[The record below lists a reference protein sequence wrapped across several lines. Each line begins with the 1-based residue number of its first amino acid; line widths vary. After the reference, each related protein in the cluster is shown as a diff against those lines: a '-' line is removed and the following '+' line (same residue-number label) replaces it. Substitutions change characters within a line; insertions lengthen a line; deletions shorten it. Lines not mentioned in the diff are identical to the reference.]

1 MKFVLISLLA
11 VACSGSETPAPEV
24 NTPAKTETTAPDAKP
39 DAKPD
44 QKAHSGHGDAGHADG
59 HGAHGEGNQNAGAH
73 VGPVPE
79 GAKVFFVS
87 PQDGATVTSPVK
99 IQMGVEG
106 MEVQP
111 AGKIQDGSGHHHIV
125 IDADPI
131 AKGTLVPADEQ
142 HKHFGKGQT
151 ETELTLAPGQHTL
164 QLQFANGVHLS
175 YGEQMSSKI
184 TITVE

>member
-1 MKFVLISLLA
+1 MKYMIMTLLA
-11 VACSGSETPAPEV
+11 VGCGSDEAAEKSTEVAPAEQKVAAEKPVAANVEKSG
-24 NTPAKTETTAPDAKP
+24 KDAN
-39 DAKPD
+39 
-44 QKAHSGHGDAGHADG
+44 SGHEGMD
-59 HGAHGEGNQNAGAH
+59 HGKMDAGAH
-73 VGPVPE
+73 IGPVPE
-79 GAKVFFVS
+79 GAKVYFVS
-87 PQDGATVTSPVK
+87 PADGATVTSPVK
-99 IQMGVEG
+99 IQMGVDG

-125 IDADPI
+125 IDADSV
-131 AKGTLVPADEQ
+131 AKGTLVPADDK

-151 ETELTLAPGQHTL
+151 ETELQLAPGQHTL

>member
-1 MKFVLISLLA
+1 MKYVLISLLA
-11 VACSGSETPAPEV
+11 VACSGSDAPTPETKAPAKTETPAPEV
-24 NTPAKTETTAPDAKP
+24 KTEAKV
-39 DAKPD
+39 D
-44 QKAHSGHGDAGHADG
+44 QKAHQGHGEAG

-79 GAKVFFVS
+79 GGKVFFVS
-87 PQDGATVTSPVK
+87 PMDGATVTSPVK

-175 YGEQMSSKI
+175 YGEQMSAKI

>member
-1 MKFVLISLLA
+1 MKYVLISLLA
-11 VACSGSETPAPEV
+11 VACSGSDAPAPETKAPAKKETPAPEV
-24 NTPAKTETTAPDAKP
+24 KTEANA
-39 DAKPD
+39 D
-44 QKAHSGHGDAGHADG
+44 QKAHQGHGEAG
-59 HGAHGEGNQNAGAH
+59 HGAHGEDNQNAGAH

-79 GAKVFFVS
+79 GAKVFFAS
-87 PQDGATVTSPVK
+87 PKDGATVTSPVK

-106 MEVQP
+106 MDVQP

-175 YGEQMSSKI
+175 YGEQMSAKI

>member
-1 MKFVLISLLA
+1 MKYVLITLLA
-11 VACSGSETPAPEV
+11 VACSGSESPAPEAQA
-24 NTPAKTETTAPDAKP
+24 PAKTEAPAP
-39 DAKPD
+39 EAKPD
-44 QKAHSGHGDAGHADG
+44 QKAHQGHGDAG
-59 HGAHGEGNQNAGAH
+59 HGAHGEGHQNAGAH

-111 AGKIQDGSGHHHIV
+111 AGQIKDGSGHHHIV

-151 ETELTLAPGQHTL
+151 ETELTLTPGQHTL

>member
-1 MKFVLISLLA
+1 MKYMMITLLA
-11 VACSGSETPAPEV
+11 FGCSNDEGTAQTPETPSETVAPTDK
-24 NTPAKTETTAPDAKP
+24 NNAKTAGEK
-39 DAKPD
+39 
-44 QKAHSGHGDAGHADG
+44 SGGQEGMGMDHGKMA
-59 HGAHGEGNQNAGAH
+59 AGAH
-73 VGPVPE
+73 IGAVPE

-87 PQDGATVTSPVK
+87 PATGATVTSPVK
-99 IQMGVEG
+99 IQMGIEG

-125 IDADPI
+125 IDAEPV
-131 AKGTLVPADEQ
+131 AKGALVPADDN

-151 ETELTLAPGQHTL
+151 ETELQLAPGEHTL

-175 YGEQMSSKI
+175 YGEQMSSTI

>member
-1 MKFVLISLLA
+1 MKYLSIAVLT
-11 VACSGSETPAPEV
+11 VACSGDAP
-24 NTPAKTETTAPDAKP
+24 TESVDKSSTAPTEQMEKPTYKNDGKKGDAHAS
-39 DAKPD
+39 DGTA
-44 QKAHSGHGDAGHADG
+44 HGD
-59 HGAHGEGNQNAGAH
+59 HGKMDAGAH
-73 VGPVPE
+73 IGPVPE
-79 GAKVFFVS
+79 GAKVFFVE
-87 PQDGATVTSPVK
+87 PKDGATVASPVK

-125 IDADPI
+125 IDSDSV
-131 AKGTLVPADEQ
+131 AKGTLVPADDK

-151 ETELTLAPGQHTL
+151 ETELQLAPGQHTL

-175 YGEQMSSKI
+175 YGEQMSAKI